1 MKMKNV
7 LAGAAVAGA
16 LFAGPAV
23 MAVTA
28 GADPG
33 WQPAPVPV
41 PPAGPTV
48 ASPPAWAPPKPA
60 EPVWSNGAP
69 QVWDAG
75 WNHWGVWLNGTFI
88 PTF

>member
-1 MKMKNV
+1 MIKN
-7 LAGAAVAGA
+7 LCAGAAVATA
-16 LFAGPAV
+16 LFAGPLAL
-23 MAVTA
+23 AGTA
-28 GADPG
+28 GADPV
-33 WQPAPVPV
+33 PPPPV

-60 EPVWSNGAP
+60 DPAWANGNP

-75 WNHWGVWLNGTFI
+75 WNHWGVWVNGTFI